1 MNLREK
7 KIWKSIIYFMLRC
20 IYYQV
25 LTYKNDNLKSWNWKK
40 NYVLDTTPLIRR
52 DISKSSIIDQFKDI
66 SKCTRKSYSITYI
79 QSVIDMMIRYIEVYV
94 PSLMIEIIYINI
106 DVQVNEYIISS
117 TSTPFKHT
125 ELIISL
131 TYFLTFHMLHQNQH
145 VHIQCRLIV
154 SIIFSYCLLC
164 SYVHEFMV
172 STISTDSFLNYY
184 NFKRNIFFHRS
195 TNKKWICNFI

>member
-1 MNLREK
+1 MHKEIVLHYIHLIFNWYHDQICWNLCTFSYDRNH
-7 KIWKSIIYFMLRC
+7 IYQHWRTS
-20 IYYQV
+20 Q
-25 LTYKNDNLKSWNWKK
+25 W
-40 NYVLDTTPLIRR
+40 
-52 DISKSSIIDQFKDI
+52 
-66 SKCTRKSYSITYI
+66 
-79 QSVIDMMIRYIEVYV
+79 
-94 PSLMIEIIYINI
+94 
-106 DVQVNEYIISS
+106 SS

-164 SYVHEFMV
+164 TYVHEFMV

-184 NFKRNIFFHRS
+184 NFKRNIFFIDQQIKNEFPILFNPKLQMNMFSLHTRWFMFLNS
-195 TNKKWICNFI
+195 CLSMEQIDIEWVY